1 MRVIAGEKGGRR
13 LLAPPGHG
21 TRPTS
26 DRVREAAFS
35 MLDSLGV
42 LDGARVWDLF
52 AGSGAM
58 GIEALSRGAAH
69 ATFVE
74 QAKGAVSATRANL
87 AALGYGSSR
96 ATVVCG
102 DVLSWVAQTA
112 DRGRLRTT
120 GVRPAPPG
128 ALPRGTMLPGAVP
141 RGTMLPG
148 AVPRGTML
156 PGAVP
161 RGTTATV
168 DELMVDLVTADPPY
182 AWDGWRA
189 LLDSLA
195 PIRPLVVAETGAELD
210 LPDGWQALRSKR
222 YGGTVVTLAR
232 RTQAIKNLTDEDPTG
247 ASSDASR

>member
-96 ATVVCG
+96 ATVVCA

-112 DRGRLRTT
+112 DRGRRRTT
-120 GVRPAPPG
+120 GAQPG
-128 ALPRGTMLPGAVP
+128 CS
-141 RGTMLPG
+141 
-148 AVPRGTML
+148 
-156 PGAVP
+156 
-161 RGTTATV
+161 
-168 DELMVDLVTADPPY
+168 
-182 AWDGWRA
+182 AW
-189 LLDSLA
+189 
-195 PIRPLVVAETGAELD
+195 
-210 LPDGWQALRSKR
+210 
-222 YGGTVVTLAR
+222 GG
-232 RTQAIKNLTDEDPTG
+232 PTRDHAAWG
-247 ASSDASR
+247 GPTRDHGHR